1 MLVRHQPMKK
11 CASSRYETPTTS
23 LSEGEREKGFTSTL
37 FFILETRIQIQIM
50 LRKVVLSN
58 LARKA
63 LLHRTRTNA
72 IASTSS
78 SSSSSSSR
86 LFRSSSSFMSAN
98 NINNN
103 KQIST
108 SSSNAFAEEQ
118 QQQEQQENDKMGEDK
133 TRYNK
138 SSGPVAKLLHLI
150 FKNQPIDSQKLYTLA
165 VENAVEIHSR
175 RHMKILLQ
183 SIKSRKQFTTSENNI
198 TNKNKKKKKRFD
210 GFIKAARPLDA
221 SGKTTKVTYTFSVEE
236 RGRKHLEKLGLI
248 EARAE
253 EEGNNNSE

>member
-1 MLVRHQPMKK
+1 MCIFAMIRNAV
-11 CASSRYETPTTS
+11 SS

-78 SSSSSSSR
+78 TSASSQ
-86 LFRSSSSFMSAN
+86 LFRSSSSFMNAN
-98 NINNN
+98 NINN

-108 SSSNAFAEEQ
+108 SSSNAEEQ
-118 QQQEQQENDKMGEDK
+118 QQQQQENDKMGEDK

-253 EEGNNNSE
+253 EEGNNNNSE

>member
-1 MLVRHQPMKK
+1 MCIFAMIRNAV
-11 CASSRYETPTTS
+11 SS

-37 FFILETRIQIQIM
+37 FFILETRIRIQIM

-78 SSSSSSSR
+78 TSASSQ
-86 LFRSSSSFMSAN
+86 LFRSSSSFMNAN
-98 NINNN
+98 NINN

-108 SSSNAFAEEQ
+108 SSSHAEEQ
-118 QQQEQQENDKMGEDK
+118 QQQQQQENDKMGEDK

-150 FKNQPIDSQKLYTLA
+150 FKNQPIDSQKLYALA

-253 EEGNNNSE
+253 EEGNNNNSE

>member
-1 MLVRHQPMKK
+1 MKK
-11 CASSRYETPTTS
+11 CASSRYKTPTTS

-37 FFILETRIQIQIM
+37 FFILETRIRIQIM
-50 LRKVVLSN
+50 LRKVVVVLSN
-58 LARKA
+58 LARVA

-78 SSSSSSSR
+78 SSSSIQ
-86 LFRSSSSFMSAN
+86 LFRSSSSFMN
-98 NINNN
+98 TNKNNN

-118 QQQEQQENDKMGEDK
+118 QQQQQQENDKMGEDK

-165 VENAVEIHSR
+165 VENANAVEIHSR

-183 SIKSRKQFTTSENNI
+183 SIKSRKQFTASENNNN

-253 EEGNNNSE
+253 EEGNNNNSE

>member
-1 MLVRHQPMKK
+1 
-11 CASSRYETPTTS
+11 
-23 LSEGEREKGFTSTL
+23 
-37 FFILETRIQIQIM
+37 M

-58 LARKA
+58 LARVA

-78 SSSSSSSR
+78 SSSSSIQ
-86 LFRSSSSFMSAN
+86 LFRSSSSFMN
-98 NINNN
+98 TNKNNN

-108 SSSNAFAEEQ
+108 SSSNAFAEEKQ
-118 QQQEQQENDKMGEDK
+118 QQQENDKMGEDK

-183 SIKSRKQFTTSENNI
+183 SIKSRKQFTASENNNNNA
-198 TNKNKKKKKRFD
+198 NKNKKKKKRFD

-253 EEGNNNSE
+253 EEGNNNNSE

>member
-1 MLVRHQPMKK
+1 MNTK
-11 CASSRYETPTTS
+11 
-23 LSEGEREKGFTSTL
+23 
-37 FFILETRIQIQIM
+37 
-50 LRKVVLSN
+50 
-58 LARKA
+58 
-63 LLHRTRTNA
+63 
-72 IASTSS
+72 
-78 SSSSSSSR
+78 
-86 LFRSSSSFMSAN
+86 
-98 NINNN
+98 NIN

-108 SSSNAFAEEQ
+108 SSSNLFAEEQ
-118 QQQEQQENDKMGEDK
+118 QQQQEQEDDKMGEDK

-150 FKNQPIDSQKLYTLA
+150 FKNQPIDSQKLYQLA

-183 SIKSRKQFTTSENNI
+183 SIKSRKQFTTSENNNN

-210 GFIKAARPLDA
+210 GFIKAARPFDA

-253 EEGNNNSE
+253 EEGNNNNSE

>member
-1 MLVRHQPMKK
+1 
-11 CASSRYETPTTS
+11 
-23 LSEGEREKGFTSTL
+23 
-37 FFILETRIQIQIM
+37 M
-50 LRKVVLSN
+50 LRTVASN
-58 LARKA
+58 LAREA

-78 SSSSSSSR
+78 SSSFQS
-86 LFRSSSSFMSAN
+86 FRSSSSFMN
-98 NINNN
+98 TKNIN

-108 SSSNAFAEEQ
+108 SSSNLFAEEQ
-118 QQQEQQENDKMGEDK
+118 QQQQEQEDDKMGEDK
-133 TRYNK
+133 KRYNK

-150 FKNQPIDSQKLYTLA
+150 FKNQPIDSQKLYQLA

-183 SIKSRKQFTTSENNI
+183 SIKSRKQFTTSENNNN

-210 GFIKAARPLDA
+210 GFIKAARPFDA

-253 EEGNNNSE
+253 EEGNNNNSE

>member
-1 MLVRHQPMKK
+1 
-11 CASSRYETPTTS
+11 
-23 LSEGEREKGFTSTL
+23 
-37 FFILETRIQIQIM
+37 M

-58 LARKA
+58 LARVA

-78 SSSSSSSR
+78 SSSSSSIQ
-86 LFRSSSSFMSAN
+86 LFRSSSSFMN
-98 NINNN
+98 TNKNNN

-118 QQQEQQENDKMGEDK
+118 QQQQQQENDKMGEDK

-183 SIKSRKQFTTSENNI
+183 SIKSRKQFTASENNNNN

-253 EEGNNNSE
+253 EEGNNNDSE

>member
-1 MLVRHQPMKK
+1 MCFFAMIQNAV
-11 CASSRYETPTTS
+11 SS
-23 LSEGEREKGFTSTL
+23 LSEGERERRVSHFESL
-37 FFILETRIQIQIM
+37 FFILETRIQIQQM
-50 LRKVVLSN
+50 LRTVASN

-78 SSSSSSSR
+78 TSASSQ
-86 LFRSSSSFMSAN
+86 LFRSSSSFMN
-98 NINNN
+98 TNKNNN

-118 QQQEQQENDKMGEDK
+118 QQQQENDKMGEDK

-150 FKNQPIDSQKLYTLA
+150 FKNQPIDSQKLYQLA

-183 SIKSRKQFTTSENNI
+183 SIKSRKQFTTSENNNN

-210 GFIKAARPLDA
+210 GFIKAARPFDA

-253 EEGNNNSE
+253 EEGNNNNSE

>member
-1 MLVRHQPMKK
+1 MIRNAV
-11 CASSRYETPTTS
+11 SS

-37 FFILETRIQIQIM
+37 FFILETRIRIQIM

-58 LARKA
+58 LARIA

-78 SSSSSSSR
+78 SSSSSSIQ
-86 LFRSSSSFMSAN
+86 LFRSSSSFMN
-98 NINNN
+98 TNKNNN

-118 QQQEQQENDKMGEDK
+118 QQQQENDKMGEDK

-183 SIKSRKQFTTSENNI
+183 SIKSRKQFTASENNNN

-253 EEGNNNSE
+253 EEGNNNNSE

>member
-1 MLVRHQPMKK
+1 MHLRVDTKRRIISFP
-11 CASSRYETPTTS
+11 R
-23 LSEGEREKGFTSTL
+23 REKGFTFSHFESL
-37 FFILETRIQIQIM
+37 FFILETRIQIQRM
-50 LRKVVLSN
+50 LRKVASN
-58 LARKA
+58 LARNA

-78 SSSSSSSR
+78 SSSSQ
-86 LFRSSSSFMSAN
+86 LFRSSSSFMNTN
-98 NINNN
+98 NINN

-118 QQQEQQENDKMGEDK
+118 QQQQQDDKMREDK

-138 SSGPVAKLLHLI
+138 SSGPVAKLIHLI
-150 FKNQPIDSQKLYTLA
+150 FKNQPIDSQKLYQLA

-183 SIKSRKQFTTSENNI
+183 SIKSRKQFTTSENKNNN
-198 TNKNKKKKKRFD
+198 TENNKNKKKKKRFD
-210 GFIKAARPLDA
+210 GFIKAARPFDA

-253 EEGNNNSE
+253 EEGNNNKGE

>member
-1 MLVRHQPMKK
+1 MCIFALIQNA
-11 CASSRYETPTTS
+11 ASS
-23 LSEGEREKGFTSTL
+23 LSRGERRVSPQHFESL
-37 FFILETRIQIQIM
+37 FFILETRIQIQRM
-50 LRKVVLSN
+50 LRKVASN
-58 LARKA
+58 LARNA

-78 SSSSSSSR
+78 SSSSQ
-86 LFRSSSSFMSAN
+86 LFRSSSSFMNTN
-98 NINNN
+98 NINN

-118 QQQEQQENDKMGEDK
+118 QQQQQDDKMREDK

-138 SSGPVAKLLHLI
+138 SSGPVAKLIHLI
-150 FKNQPIDSQKLYTLA
+150 FKNQPIDSQKLYQLA

-183 SIKSRKQFTTSENNI
+183 SIKSRKQFTTSENKNNN
-198 TNKNKKKKKRFD
+198 TENNKNKKKKKRFD
-210 GFIKAARPLDA
+210 GFIKAARPFDA

-253 EEGNNNSE
+253 EEGNNNKGE

>member
-1 MLVRHQPMKK
+1 
-11 CASSRYETPTTS
+11 
-23 LSEGEREKGFTSTL
+23 
-37 FFILETRIQIQIM
+37 M

-58 LARKA
+58 LARVA

-78 SSSSSSSR
+78 SSSSSIQ
-86 LFRSSSSFMSAN
+86 LFRSSSSFMN
-98 NINNN
+98 TNKNNN

-118 QQQEQQENDKMGEDK
+118 QQQQQQENDKMGEDK

-183 SIKSRKQFTTSENNI
+183 SIKSRKQFTASENNNN

-253 EEGNNNSE
+253 EEGNNNDSE

>member
-1 MLVRHQPMKK
+1 MKK
-11 CASSRYETPTTS
+11 CASSRYKTPTTS

-37 FFILETRIQIQIM
+37 FFILETRIRIQIM

-58 LARKA
+58 LARVA

-78 SSSSSSSR
+78 SSSSSIQ
-86 LFRSSSSFMSAN
+86 LFRSSSSFMN
-98 NINNN
+98 TNKNNN

-118 QQQEQQENDKMGEDK
+118 QQQQENDKMGEDK

-253 EEGNNNSE
+253 EEGNNNNSE

>member
-1 MLVRHQPMKK
+1 MKK
-11 CASSRYETPTTS
+11 CASSRYKTPTTS

-37 FFILETRIQIQIM
+37 FFILETRIRIQIM

-58 LARKA
+58 LARVA

-78 SSSSSSSR
+78 SSSSSSSSIQ
-86 LFRSSSSFMSAN
+86 LFRSSSSFMN
-98 NINNN
+98 TNKNNN

-118 QQQEQQENDKMGEDK
+118 QQQQQQQQENDKMGEDK

-150 FKNQPIDSQKLYTLA
+150 FKNQPIDSQKLYALA

-183 SIKSRKQFTTSENNI
+183 SIKSRKQFAASENNNN
-198 TNKNKKKKKRFD
+198 TNKDKKKKKRFD

-253 EEGNNNSE
+253 EEGNNNNSE

>member
-1 MLVRHQPMKK
+1 MKK

-78 SSSSSSSR
+78 SSSSSSR

-108 SSSNAFAEEQ
+108 SSSNAFAEE

>member
-1 MLVRHQPMKK
+1 M
-11 CASSRYETPTTS
+11 
-23 LSEGEREKGFTSTL
+23 G
-37 FFILETRIQIQIM
+37 ILETRIRIQIM

-58 LARKA
+58 LARVA

-78 SSSSSSSR
+78 SSSSSSSSIQ
-86 LFRSSSSFMSAN
+86 LFRSSSSFMN
-98 NINNN
+98 TNKNNN

-118 QQQEQQENDKMGEDK
+118 QQQQENDKMGEDK

-183 SIKSRKQFTTSENNI
+183 SIKSRKQFTASENNNN

-210 GFIKAARPLDA
+210 GFIKA
-221 SGKTTKVTYTFSVEE
+221 TKVTYTFSVEE

-253 EEGNNNSE
+253 EEGNNNNS

>member
-1 MLVRHQPMKK
+1 MKK
-11 CASSRYETPTTS
+11 CASSRYKTPTTS

-37 FFILETRIQIQIM
+37 FFILETRIRIQIM

-78 SSSSSSSR
+78 TSASSQ
-86 LFRSSSSFMSAN
+86 LFRSSSSFMN
-98 NINNN
+98 TNKNNN

-108 SSSNAFAEEQ
+108 SSSNAEEQ
-118 QQQEQQENDKMGEDK
+118 QQQQQENDKMGEDK

-183 SIKSRKQFTTSENNI
+183 SIKSRKQFTASENNNNNA
-198 TNKNKKKKKRFD
+198 NKNKKKKKRFD

-253 EEGNNNSE
+253 EEGNNNNSE

>member
-78 SSSSSSSR
+78 TSASSQ
-86 LFRSSSSFMSAN
+86 LFRSSSSFMNAN

-108 SSSNAFAEEQ
+108 SSSNAFAEE

-183 SIKSRKQFTTSENNI
+183 SIKSRKQFTASENNNN

-253 EEGNNNSE
+253 EEGNNNNSE

>member
-1 MLVRHQPMKK
+1 MHLRDTKRQQHLFPK
-11 CASSRYETPTTS
+11 A
-23 LSEGEREKGFTSTL
+23 REKGFTSTL
-37 FFILETRIQIQIM
+37 FFILETRIRIQIM

-58 LARKA
+58 LARVA

-78 SSSSSSSR
+78 SSSSSIQ
-86 LFRSSSSFMSAN
+86 LFRSSSSFMN
-98 NINNN
+98 TNKNNN

-118 QQQEQQENDKMGEDK
+118 QQQQENDKIGEDK

-183 SIKSRKQFTTSENNI
+183 SIKSRKQFTTSENNNN

-210 GFIKAARPLDA
+210 GFIKAARPFDA

-253 EEGNNNSE
+253 EEGNNNNSE

>member
-1 MLVRHQPMKK
+1 MKK
-11 CASSRYETPTTS
+11 CASSRYKTPTTS

-37 FFILETRIQIQIM
+37 FFILETRIRIQIM

-58 LARKA
+58 LARVA

-78 SSSSSSSR
+78 SSSSSSSIQ
-86 LFRSSSSFMSAN
+86 LFRSSSSFMN
-98 NINNN
+98 TNKNNN

-118 QQQEQQENDKMGEDK
+118 QQQQENDKMGEDK

-183 SIKSRKQFTTSENNI
+183 SIKSRKQFTASENN
-198 TNKNKKKKKRFD
+198 
-210 GFIKAARPLDA
+210 
-221 SGKTTKVTYTFSVEE
+221 
-236 RGRKHLEKLGLI
+236 
-248 EARAE
+248 
-253 EEGNNNSE
+253 NNNANKIKRRRNDSMVL

>member
-1 MLVRHQPMKK
+1 MKK
-11 CASSRYETPTTS
+11 CASSRYKTPTTS

-37 FFILETRIQIQIM
+37 FFILETRIRIQIM

-58 LARKA
+58 LARVA

-78 SSSSSSSR
+78 SSSSSIQ
-86 LFRSSSSFMSAN
+86 LFRSSSSFMN
-98 NINNN
+98 TNKNNN

-118 QQQEQQENDKMGEDK
+118 QQQQQENDKMGEDK

-253 EEGNNNSE
+253 EEGNNNNSE

>member
-1 MLVRHQPMKK
+1 MKK
-11 CASSRYETPTTS
+11 CASSRYKTPTTS

-37 FFILETRIQIQIM
+37 FFILETRIRIQIM

-58 LARKA
+58 LARVA

-78 SSSSSSSR
+78 SSSSSSSIQ
-86 LFRSSSSFMSAN
+86 LFRSSSSFMN
-98 NINNN
+98 TNKNNN

-118 QQQEQQENDKMGEDK
+118 QQQQENDKMGEDK

-253 EEGNNNSE
+253 EEGNNNNSE

>member
-1 MLVRHQPMKK
+1 MHLRVDTKRRIISFP
-11 CASSRYETPTTS
+11 R
-23 LSEGEREKGFTSTL
+23 REKGFTFSHFESL
-37 FFILETRIQIQIM
+37 FFILETRIQIQRM
-50 LRKVVLSN
+50 LRKVASN
-58 LARKA
+58 LARNA

-78 SSSSSSSR
+78 SSSSQ
-86 LFRSSSSFMSAN
+86 LFRSSSSFMNTN
-98 NINNN
+98 NINN

-118 QQQEQQENDKMGEDK
+118 QQQQDDKMREDK

-138 SSGPVAKLLHLI
+138 SSGPVAKLIHLI
-150 FKNQPIDSQKLYTLA
+150 FKNQPIDSQKLYQLA

-183 SIKSRKQFTTSENNI
+183 SIKSRKQFTTSENKNNN
-198 TNKNKKKKKRFD
+198 TENNKNKKKKKRFD
-210 GFIKAARPLDA
+210 GFIKAARPFDA

-253 EEGNNNSE
+253 EEGNNNKGE

>member
-1 MLVRHQPMKK
+1 MCIFALIQNAV
-11 CASSRYETPTTS
+11 SS
-23 LSEGEREKGFTSTL
+23 LSQGERRVSPQHFESL
-37 FFILETRIQIQIM
+37 FFILETRIQIQRM
-50 LRKVVLSN
+50 LRKVASN
-58 LARKA
+58 LARNA

-78 SSSSSSSR
+78 SSSSQ
-86 LFRSSSSFMSAN
+86 LFRSSSSFMNTN
-98 NINNN
+98 NINN

-118 QQQEQQENDKMGEDK
+118 QQQQDDKMREDK

-138 SSGPVAKLLHLI
+138 SSGPVAKLIHLI
-150 FKNQPIDSQKLYTLA
+150 FKNQPIDSQKLYQLA

-183 SIKSRKQFTTSENNI
+183 SIKSRKQFTTSEKNTNDK
-198 TNKNKKKKKRFD
+198 NKNKKKKKRFD
-210 GFIKAARPLDA
+210 GFIKAARPFDA

-253 EEGNNNSE
+253 EEGNNNKGE

>member
-1 MLVRHQPMKK
+1 M
-11 CASSRYETPTTS
+11 
-23 LSEGEREKGFTSTL
+23 
-37 FFILETRIQIQIM
+37 
-50 LRKVVLSN
+50 N
-58 LARKA
+58 
-63 LLHRTRTNA
+63 TNK
-72 IASTSS
+72 
-78 SSSSSSSR
+78 
-86 LFRSSSSFMSAN
+86 
-98 NINNN
+98 NNN

-118 QQQEQQENDKMGEDK
+118 QQQQQQENDKMGEDK

-183 SIKSRKQFTTSENNI
+183 SIKSRKQFAASENNNNN

-253 EEGNNNSE
+253 EEGNNNNSE

>member
-1 MLVRHQPMKK
+1 MKK
-11 CASSRYETPTTS
+11 CASSRYKTPTTS

-37 FFILETRIQIQIM
+37 FFILETRIRIQIM

-78 SSSSSSSR
+78 TSASSQ
-86 LFRSSSSFMSAN
+86 LFRSSSSFMN
-98 NINNN
+98 TNKNNN

-118 QQQEQQENDKMGEDK
+118 QQQQQQENDKMGEDK
-133 TRYNK
+133 RYNK

-183 SIKSRKQFTTSENNI
+183 SIKSRKQFTASENNI

-253 EEGNNNSE
+253 EEGNNNNSE

>member
-1 MLVRHQPMKK
+1 
-11 CASSRYETPTTS
+11 
-23 LSEGEREKGFTSTL
+23 
-37 FFILETRIQIQIM
+37 M

-58 LARKA
+58 LARVA

-78 SSSSSSSR
+78 SSSSSSSIQ
-86 LFRSSSSFMSAN
+86 LFRS
-98 NINNN
+98 
-103 KQIST
+103 

-118 QQQEQQENDKMGEDK
+118 QQQQENDKMGEDK

-183 SIKSRKQFTTSENNI
+183 SIKSRKQFTASENNNNN

-253 EEGNNNSE
+253 EEGNNNNSE

>member
-1 MLVRHQPMKK
+1 MCIFAMIRNAV
-11 CASSRYETPTTS
+11 SS

-78 SSSSSSSR
+78 TSASSQ
-86 LFRSSSSFMSAN
+86 LFRSSSSFMNAN
-98 NINNN
+98 NINN

-108 SSSNAFAEEQ
+108 SSSHAEEQ
-118 QQQEQQENDKMGEDK
+118 QQQQQQENDKMGEDK

-150 FKNQPIDSQKLYTLA
+150 FKNQPIDSQKLYALA

-253 EEGNNNSE
+253 EEGNNNNSE

>member
-1 MLVRHQPMKK
+1 MKK

>member
-1 MLVRHQPMKK
+1 MHLRDTKRQQHLFPK
-11 CASSRYETPTTS
+11 A
-23 LSEGEREKGFTSTL
+23 REKGFTSTL
-37 FFILETRIQIQIM
+37 FFILETRIRIQIM

-58 LARKA
+58 LARVA

-78 SSSSSSSR
+78 SSSSSIQ
-86 LFRSSSSFMSAN
+86 LFRSSSSFMN
-98 NINNN
+98 TNKNNN

-118 QQQEQQENDKMGEDK
+118 QQQQENDKIGEDK

-150 FKNQPIDSQKLYTLA
+150 FKNQSIDSQKLYQLA

-183 SIKSRKQFTTSENNI
+183 SIKSRKQFTTSENNNN

-253 EEGNNNSE
+253 EEGNNNNSE

>member
-1 MLVRHQPMKK
+1 MCIFAMIRNAV
-11 CASSRYETPTTS
+11 SS

-78 SSSSSSSR
+78 TSASSQ
-86 LFRSSSSFMSAN
+86 LFRSSSSFMNAN
-98 NINNN
+98 NINN

-108 SSSNAFAEEQ
+108 SSSNAEEQ
-118 QQQEQQENDKMGEDK
+118 QQQQQENDKMGEDK

-183 SIKSRKQFTTSENNI
+183 SIKSRKQFTASENNNN

-253 EEGNNNSE
+253 EEGNNNNSE

>member
-1 MLVRHQPMKK
+1 MCFFAMIQNAV
-11 CASSRYETPTTS
+11 SS
-23 LSEGEREKGFTSTL
+23 LSEGERERRVSHFESL
-37 FFILETRIQIQIM
+37 FLILETRIQIQQM
-50 LRKVVLSN
+50 LRTVASN

-72 IASTSS
+72 TASTSS
-78 SSSSSSSR
+78 SSSFQS
-86 LFRSSSSFMSAN
+86 FRSSSSFMN
-98 NINNN
+98 TKNIN

-108 SSSNAFAEEQ
+108 SSSNLFAEEQ
-118 QQQEQQENDKMGEDK
+118 QQQQEQEDDKMGEDK

-150 FKNQPIDSQKLYTLA
+150 FKNQPIDSQKLYQLA

-183 SIKSRKQFTTSENNI
+183 SIKSRKQFTTSENNNN

-210 GFIKAARPLDA
+210 GFIKAARPFDA

-253 EEGNNNSE
+253 EEGNNNNSE

>member
-1 MLVRHQPMKK
+1 
-11 CASSRYETPTTS
+11 
-23 LSEGEREKGFTSTL
+23 
-37 FFILETRIQIQIM
+37 M

-58 LARKA
+58 LARVA

-78 SSSSSSSR
+78 SSSSSSIQ
-86 LFRSSSSFMSAN
+86 LFRSSSSFMN
-98 NINNN
+98 TNKNNN

-118 QQQEQQENDKMGEDK
+118 QQQQENDKMGEDK

-221 SGKTTKVTYTFSVEE
+221 SGKTTKVTCTFSVEE

-253 EEGNNNSE
+253 EEGNNNNSE

>member
-1 MLVRHQPMKK
+1 MKK
-11 CASSRYETPTTS
+11 CASSRYKTPTTS

-37 FFILETRIQIQIM
+37 FFILETRIRIQIM

-58 LARKA
+58 LARVA

-78 SSSSSSSR
+78 SSSSSSSVQ
-86 LFRSSSSFMSAN
+86 LFRSSSSFMN
-98 NINNN
+98 TNKNNN

-118 QQQEQQENDKMGEDK
+118 QQQQQQQENDKMGEDK

-183 SIKSRKQFTTSENNI
+183 SIKSRKQFAASENNNNN

-253 EEGNNNSE
+253 EEGNNNNSE

>member
-1 MLVRHQPMKK
+1 MKK
-11 CASSRYETPTTS
+11 CASSRYKTPTTS

-37 FFILETRIQIQIM
+37 FFILETRIRIQIM

-78 SSSSSSSR
+78 TSASSQ
-86 LFRSSSSFMSAN
+86 LFRSSSSFMNAN
-98 NINNN
+98 NINN

-108 SSSNAFAEEQ
+108 SSSHAEEQ
-118 QQQEQQENDKMGEDK
+118 QQQQQQENDKMGEDK

-150 FKNQPIDSQKLYTLA
+150 FKNQPIDSQKLYALA

-253 EEGNNNSE
+253 EEGNNNNSE

>member
-1 MLVRHQPMKK
+1 M
-11 CASSRYETPTTS
+11 
-23 LSEGEREKGFTSTL
+23 
-37 FFILETRIQIQIM
+37 
-50 LRKVVLSN
+50 N
-58 LARKA
+58 
-63 LLHRTRTNA
+63 TNK
-72 IASTSS
+72 
-78 SSSSSSSR
+78 
-86 LFRSSSSFMSAN
+86 
-98 NINNN
+98 NNN

-118 QQQEQQENDKMGEDK
+118 KNDKMGEDK

-183 SIKSRKQFTTSENNI
+183 SIKSRKQFTASENNNNNA
-198 TNKNKKKKKRFD
+198 NKNKKKKKRFD

-253 EEGNNNSE
+253 EEGNNNNSE

>member
-1 MLVRHQPMKK
+1 M
-11 CASSRYETPTTS
+11 
-23 LSEGEREKGFTSTL
+23 
-37 FFILETRIQIQIM
+37 
-50 LRKVVLSN
+50 N
-58 LARKA
+58 
-63 LLHRTRTNA
+63 TNK
-72 IASTSS
+72 
-78 SSSSSSSR
+78 
-86 LFRSSSSFMSAN
+86 
-98 NINNN
+98 NNN

-118 QQQEQQENDKMGEDK
+118 QQQQQQENDKMGEDK

-183 SIKSRKQFTTSENNI
+183 SIKSRKQFTASENNNNNNN

-253 EEGNNNSE
+253 EEGNNNNSE

>member
-1 MLVRHQPMKK
+1 MNTK
-11 CASSRYETPTTS
+11 
-23 LSEGEREKGFTSTL
+23 
-37 FFILETRIQIQIM
+37 
-50 LRKVVLSN
+50 
-58 LARKA
+58 
-63 LLHRTRTNA
+63 
-72 IASTSS
+72 
-78 SSSSSSSR
+78 
-86 LFRSSSSFMSAN
+86 
-98 NINNN
+98 NIN

-118 QQQEQQENDKMGEDK
+118 QQQQQDDKMREDK

-138 SSGPVAKLLHLI
+138 SSGPVAKLIHLI
-150 FKNQPIDSQKLYTLA
+150 FKNQPIDSQKLYQLA

-183 SIKSRKQFTTSENNI
+183 SIKSRKQFTTSENKNNKSENNNN

-210 GFIKAARPLDA
+210 GFIKAARPFDA

-253 EEGNNNSE
+253 EEGNNNKGE